1 MLPLF
6 AIISLGK
13 LRLMRWIFLALA
25 LAAEAAAA
33 ETLSGAVAM
42 VIDGDTLTIVDE
54 AKRQHRVRLAGIDAP
69 QAKQPFWLQS
79 ARSLARLCHR
89 KPAKVEWKAKE
100 RGLLVGE
107 VTCDGVAANA
117 EQVRRGM
124 AWVSSR
130 QTGPGSALYELEAYA
145 RLQKVGLWADE
156 KPIPPWEWRNTGQGG
171 KAK

>member
-1 MLPLF
+1 
-6 AIISLGK
+6 
-13 LRLMRWIFLALA
+13 MRWPACVLVLLLFQSAH
-25 LAAEAAAA
+25 A
-33 ETLSGAVAM
+33 ETLSGTVVA
-42 VIDGDTLTIVDE
+42 VIDGDTLTVADA

-79 ARSLARLCHR
+79 ARSLARLCYR

-124 AWVSSR
+124 AWVSPR
-130 QTGPGSALYELEAYA
+130 QTGPGSALYEIEAYA

-156 KPIPPWEWRNTGQGG
+156 KPIPPWEWR
-171 KAK
+171 

>member
-1 MLPLF
+1 
-6 AIISLGK
+6 
-13 LRLMRWIFLALA
+13 MRWSFLALSLVAVTA
-25 LAAEAAAA
+25 LG
-33 ETLSGAVAM
+33 ETLSGTVVA
-42 VIDGDTLTIVDE
+42 VIDGDTLTVVDE
-54 AKRQHRVRLAGIDAP
+54 AKKPHRIRLAGIDAP

-107 VTCDGVAANA
+107 VACDGVAANP

-124 AWVSSR
+124 AWVSPR
-130 QTGPGSALYELEAYA
+130 QTGPGSALYEIEAYA

-156 KPIPPWEWRNTGQGG
+156 KPIPPWEWGSAGHDG

>member
-1 MLPLF
+1 
-6 AIISLGK
+6 
-13 LRLMRWIFLALA
+13 MRWPTCVLVFVLVQSAH
-25 LAAEAAAA
+25 A
-33 ETLSGAVAM
+33 ETLSGTVVT
-42 VIDGDTLTIVDE
+42 VIDGDTLTVADE

-69 QAKQPFWLQS
+69 QAKQPFGLPS
-79 ARSLARLCHR
+79 ARSLARLCYR

-100 RGLLVGE
+100 QGLLVGE

-130 QTGPGSALYELEAYA
+130 QTGPGSALYEIEAYA

-156 KPIPPWEWRNTGQGG
+156 KPVAPWEWGNTGHGG

>member
-1 MLPLF
+1 
-6 AIISLGK
+6 
-13 LRLMRWIFLALA
+13 MRWVLLALA
-25 LAAEAAAA
+25 LAAEGAAG
-33 ETLSGAVAM
+33 ETVSGAVAV
-42 VIDGDTLTIVDE
+42 VIDGDTLTVVDD

-69 QAKQPFWLQS
+69 EAKQPFGLQS
-79 ARSLARLCHR
+79 ARSLARICYK
-89 KPAKVEWKAKE
+89 KPAKVEWKSKE

-107 VTCDGVAANA
+107 VTCGDVEANA

-145 RLQKVGLWADE
+145 RLQKIGLWAAE
-156 KPIPPWEWRNTGQGG
+156 KPVPPWEWRSTGQGN

>member
-1 MLPLF
+1 
-6 AIISLGK
+6 
-13 LRLMRWIFLALA
+13 MRWLACVLVFVLVQSA
-25 LAAEAAAA
+25 HA
-33 ETLSGAVAM
+33 ETLSGTVVT
-42 VIDGDTLTIVDE
+42 VIDGDTLTVADE
-54 AKRQHRVRLAGIDAP
+54 GKQQHRVRLAGIDAP

-89 KPAKVEWKAKE
+89 KSAKVEWKAKE

-130 QTGPGSALYELEAYA
+130 QTGPGSALYEIEAYA

-156 KPIPPWEWRNTGQGG
+156 KPIPPWEWRNTGHGG

>member
-1 MLPLF
+1 
-6 AIISLGK
+6 
-13 LRLMRWIFLALA
+13 MRWPTCVLVFVVVQSAH
-25 LAAEAAAA
+25 A
-33 ETLSGAVAM
+33 ETLSGTV
-42 VIDGDTLTIVDE
+42 VTVVDGDTLTVADE

-69 QAKQPFWLQS
+69 QAKQSFWLQS
-79 ARSLARLCHR
+79 ARSLARICYR
-89 KPAKVEWKAKE
+89 KAAKVEWKAKE

-124 AWVSSR
+124 AWVSPR

-145 RLQKVGLWADE
+145 RLQKVGLWAAE
-156 KPIPPWEWRNTGQGG
+156 KPVPPWEWGTTGHGG

>member
-1 MLPLF
+1 MLPLL

-25 LAAEAAAA
+25 LAAGAAAG
-33 ETLSGAVAM
+33 ETISGAVIV
-42 VIDGDTLTIVDE
+42 VIDGDTLTVADA

-69 QAKQPFWLQS
+69 QAKQPYGVRS
-79 ARSLARLCHR
+79 ARSLAQLCL
-89 KPAKVEWKAKE
+89 KKEAKVEWKEKQ
-100 RGLLVGE
+100 RGLLVGQ
-107 VTCDGVAANA
+107 VTCADKDVNA

-124 AWVSSR
+124 AWVSPR

-145 RLQKVGLWADE
+145 RLRKVGLWAAE
-156 KPIPPWEWRNTGQGG
+156 KPGPPWEGGTTGHGG